1 MSPLPLPPFAPRSGV
16 CTKWSSQRKSAK
28 PLEKTLSLPPPS
40 LPNKFLPHSTRT
52 SCGEGGAASTE
63 VEECRTPL
71 ARSAG
76 AGWDQFKMSKSTLP
90 SLALSE
96 VRGSLT
102 GGGRSIVQRDFCN
115 RRIISQMKFAAVD
128 TPPGLPTGF
137 HFEDAPFDWVF
148 AHLRYWKFPLCYLIA
163 TFICNS
169 CSKTSR
175 TPIATSGGKTNY
187 VFLIPPK

>member
-1 MSPLPLPPFAPRSGV
+1 M
-16 CTKWSSQRKSAK
+16 
-28 PLEKTLSLPPPS
+28 
-40 LPNKFLPHSTRT
+40 PNS
-52 SCGEGGAASTE
+52 
-63 VEECRTPL
+63 
-71 ARSAG
+71 ARSLGRGGMGPVQNVQKHSALLL
-76 AGWDQFKMSKSTLP
+76 ASLA

-148 AHLRYWKFPLCYLIA
+148 AHLRYNLRYWKFPFCYLIA

-169 CSKTSR
+169 SSKTSR
-175 TPIATSGGKTNY
+175 TPIATSGGKTDY
-187 VFLIPPK
+187 VFLIPTK